1 LSGGND
7 DKIKKA
13 KDIVKW
19 WIVWFLW
26 VISAGLLIALVV
38 NIMFSIWW

>member
-1 LSGGND
+1 LALGAVFSIVYGSFNLVLSGGND

-19 WIVWFLW
+19 
-26 VISAGLLIALVV
+26 
-38 NIMFSIWW
+38 